1 MDITNRRR
9 FLQNAVI
16 GTMGLSA
23 IPSVLAATEK
33 RHDQQNKKSKGIS
46 LKIDDIILFQGDS
59 ITDAGR
65 DKASMDPNNQ
75 KVLGGGYAFLTA
87 AELLNCKATLNLKI
101 HNKGISG
108 NKVFQLAERWQAD
121 CIDIKPNV
129 LSILIGVND
138 FWHKLNNKYD
148 GTIEVY
154 EKDFR
159 ALLNITKLTLPDTKL
174 VIGEPFAVLGC
185 KAVDEKWFPEFDVYR
200 AVAKNLANEFN
211 AIFIPFHTIFEEA
224 AKVAPATYWTGD
236 GVHPSIA
243 GAKLMSAAWIKAV
256 IGE

>member
-1 MDITNRRR
+1 MSISDRRK
-9 FLQNAVI
+9 FLHNAVI

-23 IPSVLAATEK
+23 IPSILAAAEQGK
-33 RHDQQNKKSKGIS
+33 GKQKSRGI
-46 LKIDDIILFQGDS
+46 LLNTNDVILFQGDS

-65 DKASMDPNNQ
+65 DKASLNANDQ
-75 KVLGGGYAFLTA
+75 RALGGGYAFLAA
-87 AELLNCKATLNLKI
+87 AELLNSKATYDLKI

-108 NKVFQLAERWQAD
+108 NKVFQLAERWQVD
-121 CIDIKPNV
+121 CIDINPNI

-138 FWHKLNNKYD
+138 FWHKLDKKYD
-148 GTIEVY
+148 GTIDIY

-159 ALLNITKLTLPDTKL
+159 NLLTISKLTLPNVKL

-185 KAVDEKWFPEFDVYR
+185 KAVNEKWFPEFDAYR
-200 AVAKNLANEFN
+200 AVAKKLAGEFN
-211 AIFIPFHTIFEEA
+211 AIFIPYHSIFEEA

-256 IGE
+256 LGE

>member
-1 MDITNRRR
+1 MNLVNRRK
-9 FLQNAVI
+9 FIQNVVI
-16 GTMGLSA
+16 GTVGLSA
-23 IPSVLAATEK
+23 IPAILAAAEK
-33 RHDQQNKKSKGIS
+33 RNDQQNKKSNGIS
-46 LKIDDIILFQGDS
+46 LKTDDVILFQGDS

-65 DKASMDPNNQ
+65 DKDSMNANDQ
-75 KVLGGGYAFLTA
+75 KALGGGYAFLTA
-87 AELLNCKATLNLKI
+87 AELLNSKATFNLKF

-108 NKVFQLAERWQAD
+108 HKVFQLAERWQTD

-159 ALLNITKLTLPDTKL
+159 ALLNITKLTLPEAKL

-185 KAVDEKWFPEFDVYR
+185 KAVDEKWFPEFDAYR
-200 AVAKNLANEFN
+200 NVAKNLANEFN

-224 AKVAPATYWTGD
+224 AKVVPATYWTGD

-243 GAKLMSAAWIKAV
+243 GAKLMSAAWLKAV
-256 IGE
+256 IEE